1 MECDVPMD
9 KEILELLQDI
19 QNNINKRFDIIEAGQ
34 EELKASQKETNK
46 RLDTLEKG
54 QKEITSRLDELS
66 KGIGKLVADEIG
78 ESISSL
84 KEDIASIKDDMEN
97 VKESLGTLENV
108 TRNNCYDI
116 ASLRKAK

>member
-1 MECDVPMD
+1 MD
-9 KEILELLQDI
+9 KEILELLQDM

-34 EELKASQKETNK
+34 EELKASQKEI
-46 RLDTLEKG
+46 TL
-54 QKEITSRLDELS
+54 RLDELS

-84 KEDIASIKDDMEN
+84 KEDITSIKEDMEN

-108 TRNNCYDI
+108 TMTNCYDI
-116 ASLRKAK
+116 ANLRKVK

>member
-1 MECDVPMD
+1 MECDVRMD
-9 KEILELLQDI
+9 KEILELLQDM

-34 EELKASQKETNK
+34 EELKASQKEI
-46 RLDTLEKG
+46 TL
-54 QKEITSRLDELS
+54 RLDELS

-84 KEDIASIKDDMEN
+84 KEDITSIKDDMEN

-108 TRNNCYDI
+108 TMTNCYDI
-116 ASLRKAK
+116 ANLRKVK

>member
-1 MECDVPMD
+1 MERDVRMD
-9 KEILELLQDI
+9 KEILELLQDM

-34 EELKASQKETNK
+34 EELKASQKEI
-46 RLDTLEKG
+46 TL
-54 QKEITSRLDELS
+54 RLDELS

-84 KEDIASIKDDMEN
+84 KEDITSIKEDMEN

-108 TRNNCYDI
+108 TMTNCYDI
-116 ASLRKAK
+116 ANLRKVK

>member
-1 MECDVPMD
+1 MECDIRMD
-9 KEILELLQDI
+9 KEILELLQDM

-34 EELKASQKETNK
+34 EELKASQKEI
-46 RLDTLEKG
+46 TL
-54 QKEITSRLDELS
+54 RLDELS

-84 KEDIASIKDDMEN
+84 KEDITSIKEDMEN

-108 TRNNCYDI
+108 TMTNCYDI
-116 ASLRKAK
+116 ANLRKVK

>member
-1 MECDVPMD
+1 MECDVRMD
-9 KEILELLQDI
+9 KEILELLQDM

-34 EELKASQKETNK
+34 EELKASQKEI
-46 RLDTLEKG
+46 TL
-54 QKEITSRLDELS
+54 RLDELS

-84 KEDIASIKDDMEN
+84 KEDITSIKEDMEN

-108 TRNNCYDI
+108 TMTNCYDI
-116 ASLRKAK
+116 ANLRKVK